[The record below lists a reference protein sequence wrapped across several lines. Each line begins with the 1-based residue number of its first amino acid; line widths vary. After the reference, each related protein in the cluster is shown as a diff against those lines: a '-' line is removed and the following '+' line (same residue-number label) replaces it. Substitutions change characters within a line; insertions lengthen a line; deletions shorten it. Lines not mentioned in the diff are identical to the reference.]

1 MSNSS
6 SQKKINLKF
15 KPFELNK
22 ILLKPLNGTD
32 TNNFGILV
40 YIKISKRVRSK
51 SIIAVNGEYYI
62 K

>member
-40 YIKISKRVRSK
+40 YIKTSKRDRSK